1 MSDVVARMRA
11 LCEGGWHKG
20 DELWDAL
27 AAGAAEIERLRTLL
41 SGAQYREREARNEV
55 AVLRARLDGVTGER
69 CPIGTYAQTVH
80 GHRAPVAAGDLA
92 GLGRREA
99 LR

>member
-41 SGAQYREREARNEV
+41 SGAQYREREAWATVE
-55 AVLRARLDGVTGER
+55 VLRARLDALR
-69 CPIGTYAQTVH
+69 S
-80 GHRAPVAAGDLA
+80 PVVAGDLA
-92 GLGRREA
+92 GLGRRE
-99 LR
+99 RGR

>member
-55 AVLRARLDGVTGER
+55 AVLRARLDGAMADV
-69 CPIGTYAQTVH
+69 
-80 GHRAPVAAGDLA
+80 GDLRALAARDA
-92 GLGRREA
+92 GTAGEGSEGR
-99 LR
+99 